1 MIRPQLQEATASVV
15 DAMLMIGYH
24 VIMKINHDKLR
35 RRVSEPVQVYLDPPD
50 QVRLE
55 RLATQL
61 DATKSAVLR
70 RGLEALEQQLTDPAA
85 HPALRIIGIAAGH
98 PRLPSPRYDVAR
110 EHDRALADGE
120 IASWKAKKGGKRG
133 R

>member
-1 MIRPQLQEATASVV
+1 
-15 DAMLMIGYH
+15 MIGYH
-24 VIMKINHDKLR
+24 GIMKTNHEKPTR
-35 RRVSEPVQVYLDPPD
+35 KVSEPVQVYLDPPD
-50 QVRLE
+50 RVRLE
-55 RLATQL
+55 RLASQL

-98 PRLPSPRYDVAR
+98 PRLPAPGYDAAR

-120 IASWKAKKGGKRG
+120 IASWKPKKGGKRG

>member
-1 MIRPQLQEATASVV
+1 
-15 DAMLMIGYH
+15 
-24 VIMKINHDKLR
+24 MKSSHDKSS

-50 QVRLE
+50 RVRLE

-85 HPALRIIGIAAGH
+85 HPALRIIGIAEGH
-98 PRLPSPRYDVAR
+98 PRRSAPRYDLAR
-110 EHDRALADGE
+110 EHDRALADQE
-120 IASWKAKKGGKRG
+120 IASWKPKKGGRRG